1 MSRRYRNFCFTLN
14 NYTNDEIG
22 ILHGSKDRFNYLIY
36 GKEVGDSGTPHL
48 QGYVELKQPTRLTTI
63 KSFLQRAH
71 IEPRYGTAQQA
82 SEYCKKSDDNP
93 YIYGEI
99 SQQGRRT
106 DLDEISNALIDD
118 KMTVKD
124 ICLTYPTSFI
134 KYHKGI
140 EKLRNHVIEPRTEPP
155 TVIVIYGGSGLGKT
169 KYFYDNYKDGYKWEP
184 HQGQWFD
191 GYDGHQNVLFDEF
204 RGQLPFT
211 MLLNLLDRYETKV
224 QYKGGMSQFVAENIV
239 ITSPDHPKLWYPN
252 LNERM
257 KQLYRRLTKIIFLYI
272 DNNGS
277 IQTQEDNNPQ
287 DLSQEAGSEGDQLC
301 EYGEDDESSSV
312 ENI

>member
-14 NYTNDEIG
+14 NYTNDEIR
-22 ILHGSKDRFNYLIY
+22 LLQANQSRFSYLIY
-36 GKEVGDSGTPHL
+36 GKEVGENGTPHL
-48 QGYVELKQPTRLTTI
+48 QGYVEMIQQVSLKTI

-71 IEPRYGTAQQA
+71 IEPRYGTAIQA
-82 SEYCKKSDDNP
+82 KEYCEKSDMNP
-93 YIYGEI
+93 YIYGKL

-106 DLDEISNALIDD
+106 DLDEVASSLTED
-118 KMTVKD
+118 KMTVRD
-124 ICLTYPTSFI
+124 IAMTYPKQFI

-140 EKLRNHVIEPRTEPP
+140 EKLRNLCVEPRTEPP
-155 TVIVIYGGSGLGKT
+155 NVIVIYGASGLGKT

-191 GYDGHQNVLFDEF
+191 GYDGQQSILFDEF

-224 QYKGGMSQFVAENIV
+224 QVKGGMAQFVAKDII

-257 KQLYRRLTKIIFLYI
+257 KQLYRRISKIIFLYI

-277 IQTQEDNNPQ
+277 IQQTENDNPQ
-287 DLSQEAGSEGDQLC
+287 DLQEEEVLC
-301 EYGEDDESSSV
+301 DDSSSV
-312 ENI
+312 NSDDQEVFT